1 MNFRLIKHK
10 NPVNDEYKVNIV
22 IRAIASGL
30 FTGYIPVASGTFGAF
45 LGMIIFLIPGFE
57 HYLTLFTVVILTFI
71 IGAWVSEKMRPRYG
85 DDPPEVVI
93 DEICGVWFTYL
104 LGLIVFD
111 IFFTAKPFNPFT
123 RNPILFN
130 FLGLSVEI
138 THKRIFA
145 VVAFLMFRFFDI
157 TKFQPAK
164 YLDEN
169 MKSGWGIMLDD
180 IVAGFYAGILAPI
193 LTHFLWFRIF
203 IHKL

>member
-1 MNFRLIKHK
+1 MKFRLIKDK
-10 NPVNDEYKVNIV
+10 NPVNEEYKVNILYKV
-22 IRAIASGL
+22 LGSGL
-30 FTGYIPVASGTFGAF
+30 FTGYIPIASGTFGAF
-45 LGMIIFLIPGFE
+45 LGMLIFLLPGFE
-57 HYLTLFTVVILTFI
+57 QYSTLLIAVPASFLAGAFI
-71 IGAWVSEKMRPRYG
+71 SDKMRSRYG
-85 DDPPEVVI
+85 EDPPEAVI

-104 LGLIVFD
+104 IGLCIFD

-123 RNPILFN
+123 KNPILFN

-145 VVAFLMFRFFDI
+145 VVAFLMFRLFDI

-164 YLDEN
+164 YIDET

-180 IVAGFYAGILAPI
+180 IVAGFYAGILSPI
-193 LTHFLWFRIF
+193 ITHFLWFRIF